1 MECILGLHGSV
12 FYMGMRRWVYGFD
25 PNLDISAPSEVDASY
40 IEDRVMAYL
49 ASVQPTKE
57 KS

>member
-1 MECILGLHGSV
+1 MLGLHGSV

-25 PNLDISAPSEVDASY
+25 PSLDISVPSEMDASY